1 MSTETALLP
10 HRLQT
15 QFLAKATSAETTTL
29 QPAVAAV
36 AVATVAAAKEQPLR
50 RSPRLLV
57 VGELAAEVAQAAEA
71 AEAATVTWVVAE
83 VGA

>member
-1 MSTETALLP
+1 MP

-15 QFLAKATSAETTTL
+15 HFLAQGDSTL

-57 VGELAAEVAQAAEA
+57 VGELAAEVAQAAQA